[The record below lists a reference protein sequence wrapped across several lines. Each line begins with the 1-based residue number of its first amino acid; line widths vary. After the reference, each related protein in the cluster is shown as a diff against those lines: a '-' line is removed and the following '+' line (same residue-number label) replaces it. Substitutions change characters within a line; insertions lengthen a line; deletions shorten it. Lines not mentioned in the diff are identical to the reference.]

1 MRKRWWSM
9 PKFLVATYSDS
20 EALLRGVR
28 LAREKNFRIYDVFAP
43 YPIHNLDHEMG
54 VRHSR
59 LAWVT
64 FVVGCLALALAVVFQ
79 FYTTV
84 LDWPLN
90 VGGKPDNSTL
100 AFVPICFELT
110 VLLSGLATV
119 GALFLRARLYPGKTE
134 TLLAEGVTN
143 DTFALALRRKD
154 ADFDIHRAWKVLQD
168 SGADRIKE

>member
-1 MRKRWWSM
+1 
-9 PKFLVATYSDS
+9 
-20 EALLRGVR
+20 
-28 LAREKNFRIYDVFAP
+28 
-43 YPIHNLDHEMG
+43 
-54 VRHSR
+54 
-59 LAWVT
+59 VT

-119 GALFLRARLYPGKTE
+119 VALFLRARLYPGKKE
-134 TLLAEGVTN
+134 LLFVEGVTN
-143 DTFALALRRKD
+143 DKFALVLRQRD
-154 ADFDIHRAWKVLQD
+154 GGFDVHRAMRLLQE
-168 SGADRIKE
+168 SGAERITEKGVEP

>member
-1 MRKRWWSM
+1 
-9 PKFLVATYSDS
+9 
-20 EALLRGVR
+20 
-28 LAREKNFRIYDVFAP
+28 
-43 YPIHNLDHEMG
+43 

-59 LAWVT
+59 LPWVT

-119 GALFLRARLYPGKTE
+119 AALFLRAQLYPGKKE
-134 TLLAEGVTN
+134 LLFAEGVTN
-143 DTFALALRRKD
+143 DKFALVIRQRD
-154 ADFDIHRAWKVLQD
+154 AGFDVHRAMRLLQE
-168 SGADRIKE
+168 SGAERITEKGVEP